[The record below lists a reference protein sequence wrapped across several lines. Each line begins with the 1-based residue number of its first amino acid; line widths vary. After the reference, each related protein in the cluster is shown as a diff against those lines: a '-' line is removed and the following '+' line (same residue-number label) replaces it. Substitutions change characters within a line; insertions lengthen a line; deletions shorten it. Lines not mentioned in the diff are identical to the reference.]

1 MVTATAG
8 DRILIVDDEKA
19 VRRSLSRCLTMNG
32 FTCQEAANADEA
44 MDFLKA
50 HPADLVILD
59 IMMPGTTG
67 KDFLPRLKQAF
78 PDTAVVMAT
87 AVVEPD
93 TIINCM
99 KNGALDYIT
108 KPFDVSQLISDIGMV
123 LEKRRLE
130 LNLREKSRVLE
141 GKVVEQSR
149 ELQKLFIDAIE
160 SLVSALE
167 AKDKYTAGHSRR
179 VTKIAIDTGRV
190 LGLKGDDIE
199 NLRWSALLHDIGKIG
214 IDSSIQ
220 NKPGMLTPAEYDY
233 ILTHCSIGPGIV
245 EPLVN
250 EKIVRIIKH
259 HHDSYDG
266 TGHNQKVSGKDIPL
280 GARILAVA
288 DSFDAMTSDRPY
300 RAAMPASKAVAEIK
314 RCAGSQF
321 DPAVVRAFLR
331 APIIKSLKDEA

>member
-1 MVTATAG
+1 MVTTAG
-8 DRILIVDDEKA
+8 DRILIVDDEKS
-19 VRRSLSRCLTMNG
+19 VRRSLSRCLSTNG
-32 FTCQEAANADEA
+32 FRCQEAANAEEA
-44 MDFLKA
+44 MGFLKE

-67 KDFLPRLKQAF
+67 RDFLPRLKEAF

-123 LEKRRLE
+123 LEKQRLE
-130 LNLREKSRVLE
+130 LKLKEQSRFLE
-141 GKVVEQSR
+141 GKVEEQSR
-149 ELQKLFIDAIE
+149 ELQKLFIDAVE

-199 NLRWSALLHDIGKIG
+199 NLRWAALLHDIGKIG

-220 NKPGMLTPAEYDY
+220 NKVGALTPAEYDY
-233 ILTHCSIGPGIV
+233 ILTHCAIGPGIV
-245 EPLVN
+245 APLVN
-250 EKIVRIIKH
+250 AKIIKIIRH

-266 TGHNQKVSGKDIPL
+266 TGHNQKITGKEIPL

-300 RAAMPASKAVAEIK
+300 RAAMPASKAIAEVK
-314 RCAGSQF
+314 RCAGTQF
-321 DPAVVRAFLR
+321 DPAVVKAFLR
-331 APIIKSLKDEA
+331 TPIIKSLKDEV

>member
-1 MVTATAG
+1 MVIATPSEK
-8 DRILIVDDEKA
+8 ILIVDDEKS
-19 VRRSLSRCLTMNG
+19 VRRSLNRCLTTNG
-32 FTCQEAANADEA
+32 FTCGEAASAEEA
-44 MDFLKA
+44 MQILKS

-67 KDFLPRLKQAF
+67 KEFLPRLRKSF

-108 KPFDVSQLISDIGMV
+108 KPFDVSRLVNDIGMV

-130 LNLREKSRVLE
+130 LKLREKSRILE
-141 GKVVEQSR
+141 GKVEEQSR
-149 ELQKLFIDAIE
+149 ELQKLFIDAVE

-179 VTKIAIDTGRV
+179 VTKIATDTGRA
-190 LGLKGDDIE
+190 LGLKDDELE
-199 NLRWSALLHDIGKIG
+199 NLRWAALLHDIGKIG
-214 IDSSIQ
+214 IDSSVQ
-220 NKPGMLTPAEYDY
+220 NKPGSLTPAEYDY
-233 ILTHCSIGPGIV
+233 ILTHCTIGPGIV
-245 EPLVN
+245 APLVN
-250 EKIVRIIKH
+250 SKIIKIIQH
-259 HHDSYDG
+259 HHDSFSG
-266 TGHNQKVSGKDIPL
+266 SQHQKTSGKDIPL
-280 GARILAVA
+280 GARILAVS

-300 RAAMPASKAVAEIK
+300 RAAMPASQAIAEIK

-321 DPAVVRAFLR
+321 DPAVVRAFLKT
-331 APIIKSLKDEA
+331 PIIKSLKEVP

>member
-1 MVTATAG
+1 MVTTAG
-8 DRILIVDDEKA
+8 DRILIVDDEKS
-19 VRRSLSRCLTMNG
+19 VRRSLSRCLSTNG
-32 FTCQEAANADEA
+32 FRCQEAANAEEA
-44 MDFLKA
+44 MNLLRE
-50 HPADLVILD
+50 HPTDLVILD

-67 KDFLPRLKQAF
+67 KDFLPHLKEAF
-78 PDTAVVMAT
+78 PATAVVMAT

-108 KPFDVSQLISDIGMV
+108 KPFDVSQLVSDIGMV
-123 LEKRRLE
+123 LEKQRLE
-130 LNLREKSRVLE
+130 LKLKEQSRVLE
-141 GKVVEQSR
+141 GKVEEQSR
-149 ELQKLFIDAIE
+149 ELQKLFIDAVE

-190 LGLKGDDIE
+190 LGLKGDDLE
-199 NLRWSALLHDIGKIG
+199 NLRWAALLHDIGKIG
-214 IDSSIQ
+214 IDSSVQ
-220 NKPGMLTPAEYDY
+220 NKAGTLTPAEYDY
-233 ILTHCSIGPGIV
+233 ILTHCAIGPGIV
-245 EPLVN
+245 APLVN
-250 EKIVRIIKH
+250 NKIIKIIKH

-266 TGHNQKVSGKDIPL
+266 TGHNQKVSAKDIPL

-300 RAAMPASKAVAEIK
+300 RAAMPAGKAIAEVK
-314 RCAGSQF
+314 RCAGTQF

-331 APIIKSLKDEA
+331 TPIIKSLNDEA

>member
-1 MVTATAG
+1 MVTAMPSEK
-8 DRILIVDDEKA
+8 ILIVDDEKS
-19 VRRSLSRCLTMNG
+19 VRRSLNRCLTMNG
-32 FTCQEAANADEA
+32 FSCGEASSAEEA
-44 MDFLKA
+44 MGILQD

-67 KDFLPRLKQAF
+67 RDFLPHLKEAY

-108 KPFDVSQLISDIGMV
+108 KPFDVSQLVNDIGMV
-123 LEKRRLE
+123 LQKRRLE
-130 LNLREKSRVLE
+130 VSLREKSRALE
-141 GKVVEQSR
+141 GKVEEQSR
-149 ELQKLFIDAIE
+149 ELQKLFIDAVE

-179 VTKIAIDTGRV
+179 VTKIATDTARV
-190 LGLKGDDIE
+190 LGLKGDEVE
-199 NLRWSALLHDIGKIG
+199 NLRWAALLHDIGKIG
-214 IDSSIQ
+214 IDSRVQ
-220 NKPGMLTPAEYDY
+220 NKPGTLTPEEYDY
-233 ILTHCSIGPGIV
+233 ILTHCNIGPGIV

-250 EKIVRIIKH
+250 SRIVKIIKH

-266 TGHNQKVSGKDIPL
+266 SGHHQKKAGQDIPL

-300 RAAMPASKAVAEIK
+300 RKALPVSQAIEEIK
-314 RCAGSQF
+314 RCASSQF
-321 DPAVVRAFLR
+321 DPAVVHAFLR
-331 APIIKSLKDEA
+331 TPIIKSLKDEV

>member
-1 MVTATAG
+1 MVTTAG
-8 DRILIVDDEKA
+8 DRILIVDDEKS
-19 VRRSLSRCLTMNG
+19 VRRSLNRCLSTNG
-32 FTCQEAANADEA
+32 FRCREAANADEA
-44 MDFLKA
+44 MDFLKE
-50 HPADLVILD
+50 HPTDLVILD

-67 KDFLPRLKQAF
+67 RDFLPRLKEAF

-108 KPFDVSQLISDIGMV
+108 KPFDVNQLVSDIGMV
-123 LEKRRLE
+123 LEKQRLE
-130 LNLREKSRVLE
+130 MRLKEQSRALE

-149 ELQKLFIDAIE
+149 ELQKLFIDAVE

-190 LGLKGDDIE
+190 LGLKGDEIE
-199 NLRWSALLHDIGKIG
+199 NLRWAALLHDIGKIG
-214 IDSSIQ
+214 IDSSVQ
-220 NKPGMLTPAEYDY
+220 NKAGMLTPAEYDY
-233 ILTHCSIGPGIV
+233 ILTHCAIGPGIV
-245 EPLVN
+245 APLVN
-250 EKIVRIIKH
+250 TKITNIIKH

-266 TGHNQKVSGKDIPL
+266 SGHNQKINGKDIPL

-300 RAAMPASKAVAEIK
+300 REAMPAGKAIAEVK
-314 RCAGSQF
+314 RCAGTQF

-331 APIIKSLKDEA
+331 APIIKSLKDET

>member
-1 MVTATAG
+1 MVTATKEK
-8 DRILIVDDEKA
+8 ILIVDDEKT
-19 VRRSLSRCLTMNG
+19 VRRSLNKCLTRNG
-32 FTCQEAANADEA
+32 FSCDEA
-44 MDFLKA
+44 GDAAEALQSLERS
-50 HPADLVILD
+50 PADLVILD
-59 IMMPGTTG
+59 IMMPGTSG
-67 KDFLPRLKQAF
+67 SDLLPQIKNSF

-99 KNGALDYIT
+99 RNGAHDYIT
-108 KPFDVSQLISDIGMV
+108 KPFDVNELVANIQMV
-123 LEKRRLE
+123 LNKRQLE
-130 LNLREKSRVLE
+130 LNLREKRQVLE
-141 GKVVEQSR
+141 GKVEEQSR

-179 VTKIAIDTGRV
+179 VTKIAVDSGRV
-190 LGLKGDDIE
+190 MGLNDEELE

-214 IDSSIQ
+214 IDSSVQ
-220 NKPGMLTPAEYDY
+220 NKPGMLTPTEYDY
-233 ILTHCSIGPGIV
+233 ILTHCNIGPGIV

-250 EKIVRIIKH
+250 DKIVEVIRH

-266 TGHNQKVSGKDIPL
+266 SGLNQKVRGEEIPL

-300 RAAMPASKAVAEIK
+300 RPAMTASKAVAEIRK
-314 RCAGSQF
+314 CAGTQF
-321 DPAVVRAFLR
+321 DPVVVKAFLKISLV
-331 APIIKSLKDEA
+331 ASLKT